1 MFWGGWRG
9 IISGI
14 QVVSSLLAV
23 ATIGFE
29 NDEFT
34 VNEGAGMQDD
44 LIIKD
49 IVSEQTLVILVDLSV
64 GTSLDNPAVPG

>member
-1 MFWGGWRG
+1 M
-9 IISGI
+9 
-14 QVVSSLLAV
+14 VPSLLAV

-29 NDEFT
+29 NSQFT
-34 VNEGAGMQDD
+34 VNEGAGMQED

-64 GTSLDNPAVPG
+64 STSLQNPAVPG